1 VQIINTTRDGLIG
14 LRVWAKVVALDN
26 RVLFEKE
33 EKIDADPN
41 SAPGVY
47 RLDLAPLLGT
57 DNVVIVNLE
66 LRNASGQIISRN
78 LYWVG
83 ANSAAYRRLNRL
95 AVVPVDIAAKS
106 TRDGDNIR
114 IHVVLQNRG
123 NVVALQNKLTLL
135 SANGSSRILPV
146 YYSDNY
152 VSLLP
157 GETREVDIEFPAGKA
172 SGALEVAIRGWNT
185 AKQTI
190 ELH

>member
-1 VQIINTTRDGLIG
+1 
-14 LRVWAKVVALDN
+14 
-26 RVLFEKE
+26 
-33 EKIDADPN
+33 
-41 SAPGVY
+41 VY

-57 DNVVIVNLE
+57 DDVVIVNLE
-66 LRNASGQIISRN
+66 LRNTSGHIISRN

-95 AVVPVDIAAKS
+95 AVVPVDVAAKS

-152 VSLLP
+152 VSLLS
-157 GETREVDIEFPAGKA
+157 GETREVDMEFPAGKA
-172 SGALEVAIRGWNT
+172 SGALELAIRGWNT